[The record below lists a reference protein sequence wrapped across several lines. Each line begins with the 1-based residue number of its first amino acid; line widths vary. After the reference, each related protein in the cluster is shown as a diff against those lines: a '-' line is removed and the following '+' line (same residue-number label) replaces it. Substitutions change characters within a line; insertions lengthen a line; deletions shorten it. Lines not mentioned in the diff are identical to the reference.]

1 MKALLSGL
9 LFTALWGG
17 VSVLAQQFPSKP
29 VRLVVHLAAGGST
42 DIVARALAQKLTGIW
57 AQQVLVDNRPG
68 GATVIGTEIVAK
80 SPPDGHTLLVA
91 AAPLVINT
99 LLMPKLPYELADFA
113 PISLVNTT
121 PLVLIVHP
129 NVPAK
134 TVQELVRLAKSQPG
148 KLNFGSASSGGAGHL
163 AGELFNVMAGVRM
176 LHIPYKGNTPA
187 LADLMGGHIDLL
199 FNGLTSASPLVKSGR
214 VRALAVTSRERT
226 QLLPELPT
234 VSESGLKG
242 FESVAWVGLLAP
254 AKTPANLITKI
265 NQDVVNVVLSPEI
278 KERLKAEGADA
289 VGSTAA
295 QYTKFLQEEAVKWA
309 KVIKFAGVKPE

>member
-1 MKALLSGL
+1 MKTLIAGFLCTSLCGS
-9 LFTALWGG
+9 A
-17 VSVLAQQFPSKP
+17 LAQQFPSKP
-29 VRLVVHLAAGGST
+29 VRFVVHLAAGGST
-42 DIVARALAQKLTGIW
+42 DIVARAMAQKLTAIW
-57 AQQVLVDNRPG
+57 GQQVLVDNRPG
-68 GATVIGTEIVAK
+68 GATVIGTEIVSK
-80 SPPDGHTLLVA
+80 SPPDGYTLLVA

-99 LLMPKLPYELADFA
+99 LLMPGLSYAMTDFVA
-113 PISLVNTT
+113 ISLINTT

-134 TVQELVRLAKSQPG
+134 SVQALIKLARSQPG
-148 KLNFGSASSGGAGHL
+148 KLNFGSASIGGAGHL
-163 AGELFNVMAGVRM
+163 AGELFNVMASLKM
-176 LHIPYKGNTPA
+176 THIPYKGNTPA
-187 LADLMGGHIDLL
+187 LADLLGGQIDLL
-199 FNGLTSASPLVKSGR
+199 FNGLTSASPLVRNGR

-254 AKTPANLITKI
+254 AKTPANVISRI
-265 NQDVVNVVLSPEI
+265 NQDVVSVVLSPEI
-278 KERLKAEGADA
+278 QERLKAQGADP

-295 QYTKFLQEEAVKWA
+295 QYSQFLHEEGLRWA